1 MTRLTISTKLF
12 TSLTDVLA
20 LLLNKAFNTRW
31 PNYLCGCWMSGRMIY
46 LISLSDIER
55 VWEVCH
61 VLAEFH
67 YHCCD
72 LAHITFP
79 GVESCFKLI
88 SCSLLIIRKWV
99 SFLDFHN
106 KLLQL
111 LTLSPSYISFA
122 VLWQWE
128 GGKTLCRY
136 IQSTLGSCYRQ
147 MSQIILRLRHQ
158 SHKSGLNACWHKWRA
173 GNEESQPAPVS
184 MGCWVKADANTNR
197 NTRKEKQKYAHT
209 KIPKH
214 TNEGQGMRKIRR
226 RPLQCIVDIFV
237 EFEYRTRSKCW

>member
-79 GVESCFKLI
+79 GVESCFKWI

-111 LTLSPSYISFA
+111 LTLSPSYHLQYFDEI
-122 VLWQWE
+122 
-128 GGKTLCRY
+128 
-136 IQSTLGSCYRQ
+136 
-147 MSQIILRLRHQ
+147 
-158 SHKSGLNACWHKWRA
+158 N
-173 GNEESQPAPVS
+173 N
-184 MGCWVKADANTNR
+184 
-197 NTRKEKQKYAHT
+197 RKEERHCVATFSQHCYAAID
-209 KIPKH
+209 KSFSDSA
-214 TNEGQGMRKIRR
+214 TNLKASTM
-226 RPLQCIVDIFV
+226 VNF
-237 EFEYRTRSKCW
+237 W